1 MTDGA
6 FSLSP
11 PGSFALSADPA
22 FQDEVRRELVRLI
35 ERVRECV
42 AAPSVAGV
50 LLTGSFARGEGTV
63 ISNCPSGSRWLSDVE
78 CLVVVRNGIVPSQ
91 EIHQSMRQ
99 IERDA
104 NSDCANSAR
113 GIKIE
118 LRAIFSEGM
127 LSLRPTI
134 FTRELCENAKLLWGD
149 PAGIPM
155 PPAPLGAQ
163 TISRYDAFRLLNNRI
178 IEQIAV
184 RSEYTDRTSDTTA
197 TAYSLTK
204 FWIDLG
210 TSLSVFLGCY
220 RPGYRSRQ
228 TPVEDALRANRE
240 ILGGDLCGR
249 LISRFSNA
257 MAQKLGQ
264 VGFPA
269 GDLAPEFREAVEI
282 ARAAWNW
289 ESGQLL
295 GSSAAAAGD
304 WRGIFARLR
313 RLETAQQRLRD
324 WARLFRRPSGLRQL
338 GPRAMFAAARVGSL
352 ATLIY
357 GSGCVIDF
365 FWEELGSDK
374 GRGNEMATMLCRAL
388 AIEAREPSERRRLLT
403 RATLTAWERH
413 LRFSA
418 A

>member
-1 MTDGA
+1 MTIGA

-11 PGSFALSADPA
+11 PGSFPLSADPA
-22 FQDEVRRELVRLI
+22 YQDEVRRELECVLA
-35 ERVRECV
+35 RVRDC
-42 AAPSVAGV
+42 AAARSVAGV

-63 ISNCPSGSRWLSDVE
+63 IPNPESNSRWLSDVE
-78 CLVVVRNGIVPSQ
+78 CLVVVRNGVVSNQ

-99 IERDA
+99 VERDT
-104 NSDCANSAR
+104 NSVCANSAR
-113 GIKIE
+113 GIKVE
-118 LRAIFSEGM
+118 LRAIFTEGM
-127 LSLRPTI
+127 LRLRPTI

-149 PAGIPM
+149 PAEIPL
-155 PPAPLGAQ
+155 PPVPSSGEA
-163 TISRYDAFRLLNNRI
+163 ISKYDAFRLLNNRI

-184 RSEYTDRTSDTTA
+184 RSEYADRNSDSTA

-220 RPGYRSRQ
+220 RSGYRSRQ
-228 TPVEDALRANRE
+228 KPVEDALLANKE
-240 ILGGDLCGR
+240 ILGGDMCAR
-249 LISRFSNA
+249 LIARFRNA

-264 VGFPA
+264 TGFPS
-269 GDLAPEFREAVEI
+269 GDLAPEFSEAVEI
-282 ARAAWNW
+282 ARATWNW

-295 GSSAAAAGD
+295 GTTATAAD
-304 WRGIFARLR
+304 WRGIFARLS
-313 RLETAQQRLRD
+313 RLETTQQRLRD
-324 WARLFRRPSGLRQL
+324 WARLIRRPSGLRQL
-338 GPRAMFAAARVGSL
+338 GPRAMFSAARVGSL

-365 FWEELGSDK
+365 FWDEIGSDR
-374 GRGNEMATMLCRAL
+374 GRGTEMAAELCRAL

-403 RATLTAWERH
+403 RATLGAWERH

>member
-1 MTDGA
+1 MTGGA

-11 PGSFALSADPA
+11 PGSFPLSADPA
-22 FQDEVRRELVRLI
+22 FQDEVRRELECVIL
-35 ERVRECV
+35 RVRNC
-42 AAPSVAGV
+42 AAARCVAGV

-63 ISNCPSGSRWLSDVE
+63 IPHHGSKSRWLSDVE
-78 CLVVVRNGIVPSQ
+78 CLVVVRDGIVSTQ

-99 IERDA
+99 IEQDT
-104 NSDCANSAR
+104 NSERSNSAR
-113 GIKIE
+113 GIKVE
-118 LRAIFSEGM
+118 LRAIFTEGM
-127 LSLRPTI
+127 LRLRPTI
-134 FTRELCENAKLLWGD
+134 FTQELCENAKLLWGD
-149 PAGIPM
+149 PAEIPL
-155 PPAPLGAQ
+155 PPASPGGE
-163 TISRYDAFRLLNNRI
+163 TISRHDAFRLLNNRI

-184 RSEYTDRTSDTTA
+184 RSEYADRNSDTTA

-240 ILGGDLCGR
+240 ILGGDMCGR
-249 LISRFSNA
+249 LISRFRNA

-264 VGFPA
+264 TGFPP
-269 GDLAPEFREAVEI
+269 GDLTPEFSEAVEI
-282 ARAAWNW
+282 AQATWNW

-295 GSSAAAAGD
+295 GTSAAAGD
-304 WRGIFARLR
+304 WRGIFARLS

-338 GPRAMFAAARVGSL
+338 GPRAMLAAARVGSL

-365 FWEELGSDK
+365 FWDEIGSDK
-374 GRGNEMATMLCRAL
+374 GLGSEMASELCRAL
-388 AIEAREPSERRRLLT
+388 AIEARDPSERRRLLT